1 MKKILLLLAV
11 FIGGMVSYG
20 QKVDIEQP
28 KTETGVRFAVVI
40 DSKTFQ
46 KCKKE
51 VYNYRDALEKDGLST
66 YIISGEWENPEQ
78 VKGEIKKVYTE
89 NPKNFEG
96 VVLVGDI
103 PVVMVRNAQ
112 NLTRSFKM
120 NENKFEKGRS
130 SVPSDRFYDD
140 LGLDFEF
147 LTKSSSVKETG
158 GRELFFYALKPDSRQ
173 YLNPNFYSGRILFPS
188 GFKGDKYKEIGKF
201 LERAAAAHLAPPQMK
216 AMLLS
221 RGALSEDEDFNA
233 RVGVIEMLKDQIS
246 FLGRPNQMQVID
258 FSKDAPSQKDR
269 LLEALKQTMNTVF
282 YYRGHGNYGVM
293 APGFLLNHGES
304 SSKIRDDEIFKMPV
318 QPYLVLLNSCFNGAF
333 FRNRDMAPA
342 FLFSPGNVLA
352 VQAVGINSHQDDW
365 DTRYYGIV
373 YGGARVGEAFR
384 LQPQLERHIL
394 GDPTFHFK
402 TVYNY
407 DLKDF
412 TVKNAE
418 SEEYWRHAMETG
430 VPVGVEGER
439 NKTITSVA
447 INRLCNM
454 RKLSSTDLANFW
466 GKKLSPSVMLECI
479 LQTAEIYGRGCDLIA
494 REDLLSV
501 LNEGLKSNSEFVVRQ
516 SGMVATQFADP
527 RLEDALLYSI
537 KLNMNRPRCLSK
549 VMAALGMIPKE
560 EMLKAFENHPLSK
573 DPSVTIFISKQKD
586 AIYKQKGIQHLVITD
601 KNTGSDRRILHSI
614 TAKNTPFP
622 DYIPLFVS
630 MVEDESLN
638 TELRLVLADVLGWY
652 EYSYKKSDVLK
663 DIKRMLSNPSFDA
676 TMRNSLN
683 MKSSL
688 RDVLI
693 KDLHRIEKD

>member
-1 MKKILLLLAV
+1 MKKILLILAV

-40 DSKTFQ
+40 DGKTFQ

-51 VYNYRDALEKDGLST
+51 VYAYRDALEKDGLST

-78 VKGEIKKVYTE
+78 VKEEIKKVYAE

-103 PVVMVRNAQ
+103 PIVMVRNAQ
-112 NLTRSFKM
+112 NMTRSFKM
-120 NENKFEKGRS
+120 DENKYDKGRS

-147 LTKSSSVKETG
+147 LTKSSSIKDAG

-221 RGALSEDEDFNA
+221 RGALSESEDFNA
-233 RVGVIEMLKDQIS
+233 RVGVVEMLKDQIS
-246 FLGRPNQMQVID
+246 FLNRPNQIQVID
-258 FSKDAPSQKDR
+258 FSKDTPSQKDR
-269 LLEALKQTMNTVF
+269 LMEALKQSQNTVF

-293 APGFLLNHGES
+293 APGFMPTHGS
-304 SSKIRDDEIFKMPV
+304 SGAEIKDAEILKTPV
-318 QPYLVLLNSCFNGAF
+318 QANFVLLNSCFNGAL

-352 VQAVGINSHQDDW
+352 VQSVGINSHQDEW
-365 DTRYYGIV
+365 DSRYYGII

-384 LQPQLERHIL
+384 LEPLLERTIF

-412 TVKNAE
+412 TVKNIDN
-418 SEEYWRHAMETG
+418 EEYWKHAMEAG
-430 VPVGVEGER
+430 LPVGVEGER
-439 NKTITSVA
+439 NRSITCVA
-447 INRLCNM
+447 INRLCDM
-454 RKLSSTDLANFW
+454 RKLSSSDLANFW

-479 LQTAEIYGRGCDLIA
+479 LQTAEIYGRGCDSTA

-549 VMAALGMIPKE
+549 VMEALGMIPKE

-573 DPSVTIFISKQKD
+573 DPSVVNFISKQKD
-586 AIYKQKGIQHLVITD
+586 AIYKQKGIKHLVITD
-601 KNTGSDRRILHSI
+601 KNTGSDRRILHSMGV
-614 TAKNTPFP
+614 KNTPYP

-638 TELRLVLADVLGWY
+638 IELRLVLADVLGWY

-663 DIKRMLSNPSFDA
+663 EIKRMLSNPSFDA
-676 TMRNSLN
+676 VMRNSLN

-693 KDLHRIEKD
+693 KDLHRLEKD